1 MVSWVL
7 KVCNV
12 CVYSTVLYIIRMCR
26 GEMLKQEQ
34 YIHKSYAYAYIIK
47 QQADDNSP
55 ASTMQ
60 IVVIG
65 EGQSRSLS
73 GTDVVKMVHVKHSV
87 SSGIW
92 S

>member
-1 MVSWVL
+1 MASWVL

-12 CVYSTVLYIIRMCR
+12 CVYFHCIIHNMCR
-26 GEMLKQEQ
+26 DEMLKQEQ
-34 YIHKSYAYAYIIK
+34 CIHKSYAYTYIIK

-65 EGQSRSLS
+65 EGQSRSFS
-73 GTDVVKMVHVKHSV
+73 GTDVVTMVHVKHSI
-87 SSGIW
+87 SSRIW